1 MITCCAAKAKPSLSR
16 LTPIIT
22 VKIAESLQGSG
33 RVSSID
39 PGYGES
45 AAASTF
51 TVFIELMLLPFFSK
65 HLKVALFLASGSHV
79 NIIIVNSLLRP
90 NVPLQVLA
98 SRHHCHQLALIP
110 IHCQL
115 LQPAIANKLVD
126 GRICS

>member
-1 MITCCAAKAKPSLSR
+1 
-16 LTPIIT
+16 
-22 VKIAESLQGSG
+22 LQGSG

-45 AAASTF
+45 AAVSTF

-79 NIIIVNSLLRP
+79 NIIIINSLLRP